1 MIDKYYLLI
10 IGYTFLAS
18 LAALLLKKASEKQ
31 NSFKGLLFFD
41 FYFYMGGM
49 FYFLAS
55 IGTII
60 ALKHMSYLL
69 VYFLSA
75 LTYVWSVVLGVIVLK
90 EAMSL
95 RKIIAIG
102 LIFMGIILL
111 KAGEL

>member
-18 LAALLLKKASEKQ
+18 LAALLLKKASERQ
-31 NSFKGLLFFD
+31 DNVKGLLFFD
-41 FYFYMGGM
+41 PYFYMGGM

-75 LTYVWSVVLGVIVLK
+75 LTYVWSVVLGVSILK
-90 EAMSL
+90 ETITL
-95 RKIIAIG
+95 RKIFAVG
-102 LIFMGIILL
+102 FIFIGIILL
-111 KAGEL
+111 RWEP